1 MKKDTH
7 NSIGLARLRTRRK
20 EGEGVPFDYIQVD
33 NNRELMLRAG
43 SPLMLEDGG
52 MLLCGE
58 GECEIEVNFRT
69 HTVRRHD
76 LLLCFPHS
84 IVRVKSKSDDFQ
96 GSLMAAS
103 TSFTRKLNIP
113 SVASFYLFIRDNPCV
128 SLDDGEVSSL
138 QGLFALLIEKSRNE
152 HPYRSEIASHLMMMI
167 CYEIAG
173 VYQRYR
179 PSERHAYS
187 RQDAMLEQFLS
198 LVVSDYHI
206 SREVAYY
213 ADKMCVTP
221 KYLSLAVKRASGKS
235 AAAWINDTV
244 ILNAKSLLKGT
255 QLTIQQIADRL
266 NFPNPS
272 FFGQYFRRHTGLTPK
287 AYRYDN

>member
-1 MKKDTH
+1 MKKDTLD
-7 NSIGLARLRTRRK
+7 SLSLSRLRTHR
-20 EGEGVPFDYIQVD
+20 EEGVPFDYIRVD
-33 NNRELMLRAG
+33 NNRELMLSAC

-52 MLLCGE
+52 MLLCLE

-69 HTVRRHD
+69 HAVRSHD
-76 LLLCFPHS
+76 LLLCFPRS
-84 IVRVKSKSDDFQ
+84 IVQVKSKSPDFQ
-96 GSLMAAS
+96 GSMMAVS

-128 SLDDGEVSSL
+128 SLDDGELASL
-138 QGLFALLIEKSRNE
+138 QELFGLLVEKSRSE

-179 PSERHAYS
+179 PDERRAYT
-187 RQDAMLEQFLS
+187 RQDSMLEQFLS
-198 LVVSDYHI
+198 LVVSDYHV

-213 ADKMCVTP
+213 ADKMCITP
-221 KYLSLAVKRASGKS
+221 KYLSLVVKRASGKS

-287 AYRYDN
+287 AYRYGK